1 MINSNVSP
9 QICCI
14 KSIKGWFTHHQIC
27 GVLHSV
33 DWTGLDWTCKTWTS
47 KTRTCK
53 TRTSKTWTS
62 KTRKGKTRTSK
73 SQHFFCVLQF
83 RVLPVRV
90 LLALVLP
97 VRVLLVR
104 VLQVHVLLVRVIEVQ
119 SSPRNTVCPDL
130 LARICKGNLSNAKRF
145 GLICFPRICFQGL
158 IYCDK
163 ELLWLLNVI
172 EDVCF

>member
-27 GVLHSV
+27 GVLYSV
-33 DWTGLDWTCKTWTS
+33 DWTS
-47 KTRTCK
+47 N
-53 TRTSKTWTS
+53 TWTS

-119 SSPRNTVCPDL
+119 SSPVQSSPRNTVCPDL